1 MPVSF
6 ALSPLNDGRVAGERQ
21 DHLNLRKRCMP
32 NLKRVNQA
40 LEDERMKTTAA
51 LKTAIALA
59 VFSTVLAGCGSSPE
73 RDCTNVP
80 GAVIGGVAGGAVGSQ
95 FGSGRGRDVAIG
107 AGAAT
112 GAVVGSNVG
121 C

>member
-1 MPVSF
+1 MKRM
-6 ALSPLNDGRVAGERQ
+6 ALWITGLSVMTLAAG
-21 DHLNLRKRCMP
+21 
-32 NLKRVNQA
+32 
-40 LEDERMKTTAA
+40 
-51 LKTAIALA
+51 
-59 VFSTVLAGCGSSPE
+59 LAGCGSPGH
-73 RDCTNVP
+73 RADDCTNVP
-80 GAVIGGVAGGAVGSQ
+80 GAVVGGVAGGAVGSQ

>member
-1 MPVSF
+1 MKYMTLWIT
-6 ALSPLNDGRVAGERQ
+6 ALSA
-21 DHLNLRKRCMP
+21 M
-32 NLKRVNQA
+32 A
-40 LEDERMKTTAA
+40 LSA
-51 LKTAIALA
+51 
-59 VFSTVLAGCGSSPE
+59 SLAGGGSPGH
-73 RDCTNVP
+73 RADDCTNVP
-80 GAVIGGVAGGAVGSQ
+80 GAVVGGVAGGAVGSQ